1 MAEVFYRINENH
13 IDPVDRWRLRVEVN
27 THTREITIISGE
39 TYCFR
44 GTAPVGGYDILEFAR
59 IARALRC
66 RPGRLAQLLCS
77 GRSREIVGPSIELF
91 MIWMQMYQFTVNQ
104 VVRMV
109 HTIEPEL
116 RAQAELVQ
124 MIDGML
130 PVSQGPQEGLQ
141 LNEAAPTDDQCCSIC
156 LETNA
161 ETPGQGWSTAEG
173 CDIHRFH
180 TNCIRQWTSATC
192 PMCRAPLQMN

>member
-1 MAEVFYRINENH
+1 
-13 IDPVDRWRLRVEVN
+13 
-27 THTREITIISGE
+27 
-39 TYCFR
+39 
-44 GTAPVGGYDILEFAR
+44 
-59 IARALRC
+59 
-66 RPGRLAQLLCS
+66 
-77 GRSREIVGPSIELF
+77 

-124 MIDGML
+124 MIDDML